1 MIDTNNM
8 LSQRYYHELDSR
20 DRIFSRL
27 QLNFAIYASVIAL
40 LAYMLRM
47 IDYSSSCVAITLF
60 FVGLSAGA
68 GLLAWSI
75 YYTIAA
81 LTGHEYKTL
90 PKSDE
95 LIRYEDELK
104 KHAESLKE
112 YNLKYKQ
119 KAEVPDPHAARSKY
133 MSEAFSKCIDH
144 NYAINEFRRQAVRK
158 SIWSMVKASIPVILS
173 AFLFVI
179 YDLDASSPRKVSV
192 SFNEGNPLINAIDS
206 VQRSISVI
214 STAALEKEGAAM
226 SNEEDCPNNAQQPH
240 VTPPPPSE
248 PKKPELQVSTED
260 FKAPLPNKAQILNE
274 DKK

>member
-1 MIDTNNM
+1 M

-20 DRIFSRL
+20 ARIFSRL

-40 LAYMLRM
+40 LTYMLRM

-60 FVGLSAGA
+60 LVGFSAGA

-75 YYTIAA
+75 YYTIVA

-104 KHAESLKE
+104 KHAKSLRK
-112 YNLKYKQ
+112 YNLEYKQ
-119 KAEVPDPHAARSKY
+119 KVEVPDPNAELGKY
-133 MSEAFSKCIDH
+133 ISEAYSKCIDH

-179 YDLDASSPRKVSV
+179 YDLDASSPRKISV
-192 SFNEGNPLINAIDS
+192 SFSEGNPLINAIDG
-206 VQRSISVI
+206 VQRSISII
-214 STAALEKEGAAM
+214 STTTLEKETAEM
-226 SNEEDCPNNAQQPH
+226 SKEKCHPNNAQKQNF
-240 VTPPPPSE
+240 TPPPPPE
-248 PKKPELQVSTED
+248 PKKPELQVATED
-260 FKAPLPNKAQILNE
+260 FKAPLPDKAQILNE
-274 DKK
+274 DKNS

>member
-40 LAYMLRM
+40 LAYMVRM

-68 GLLAWSI
+68 ALLAWSI
-75 YYTIAA
+75 FYTVFA
-81 LTGHEYKTL
+81 LSGYEYKTL
-90 PKSDE
+90 PKSEE

-104 KHAESLKE
+104 QHAESLKE

-119 KAEVPDPHAARSKY
+119 DFKVSDPDVALNKY
-133 MSEAFSKCIDH
+133 ISEAFSKCIDH

-158 SIWSMVKASIPVILS
+158 SIWSMVNASIPVIFS
-173 AFLFVI
+173 ALLFVI
-179 YDLDASSPRKVSV
+179 FDLDASSPRKVSV
-192 SFNEGNPLINAIDS
+192 SFNEGSPLINTLDS
-206 VQRSISVI
+206 VQRNISVI
-214 STAALEKEGAAM
+214 LTTASKKENTAM
-226 SNEEDCPNNAQQPH
+226 SHEEDRPNNAQQQN
-240 VTPPPPSE
+240 VPPPPPPE
-248 PKKPELQVSTED
+248 PKRPELQVSTED
-260 FKAPLPNKAQILNE
+260 FKAPLTDRAKILNE

>member
-40 LAYMLRM
+40 LAYMVRM

-68 GLLAWSI
+68 ALLAWSI
-75 YYTIAA
+75 FYTVVA
-81 LTGHEYKTL
+81 LTGYEYKTL

-104 KHAESLKE
+104 QHAESLKE

-119 KAEVPDPHAARSKY
+119 EVKVPDPDVALNKY
-133 MSEAFSKCIDH
+133 ISGAFSKCIDH

-158 SIWSMVKASIPVILS
+158 SIWSMVNASIPVIFS
-173 AFLFVI
+173 ALLFVI
-179 YDLDASSPRKVSV
+179 FDLDASSPRKVSV
-192 SFNEGNPLINAIDS
+192 SFNEGKPLINALDR

-214 STAALEKEGAAM
+214 STTASKKEKTAM
-226 SNEEDCPNNAQQPH
+226 SHEEDHPNNAQQQN
-240 VTPPPPSE
+240 VPPPPPPE
-248 PKKPELQVSTED
+248 PKQPELQVSTED
-260 FKAPLPNKAQILNE
+260 FKAPLPDRAQILNE